1 MNEKSY
7 YFNLFYIKELFSF
20 LIIANIIGINCNKY
34 LFYISLFLTFNLLF
48 FYRNNFEHKLEND
61 YFISPSSSRNLKI
74 IENNDNYVVIN
85 HISLFDRHF
94 MIAPV
99 DCEILN
105 ILNLNIDDNDAERKR
120 VIFKDKYNNIFSI
133 DQIVNKFYSHLWIYG
148 FLPSF
153 LYKERCIVHKKIGD
167 KLKQGD
173 RYGLIRFGSMI
184 QYNLPKFYKLNLK
197 KNKYNNLGDKIAKIN
212 K

>member
-20 LIIANIIGINCNKY
+20 LIIVNIIGINSNKY
-34 LFYISLFLTFNLLF
+34 LFHISLFLIFNLLF